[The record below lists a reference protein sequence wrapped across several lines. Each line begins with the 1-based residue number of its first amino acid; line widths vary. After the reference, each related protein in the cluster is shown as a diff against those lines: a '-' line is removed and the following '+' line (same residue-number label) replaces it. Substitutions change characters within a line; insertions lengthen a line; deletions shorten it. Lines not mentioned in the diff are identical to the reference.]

1 MSGPHVRTQETSRM
15 KKSNAGRPGKQQQN
29 NLQTAVITFSTGAVV
44 CARSAHVVAD
54 GVRRLRAC
62 NMPRETTPLT
72 TPTRSTPLARA
83 RPVASQL
90 GPANRL
96 GKLATCS
103 LGRVRDG
110 RYRRAGR
117 GHHRETAAVA
127 YLSTDGKPPDDAKR
141 AKRTTPLDANNQ
153 HQSNTL
159 SDRCRRIDFVWLGAG
174 ARRRRVI
181 LPSPCFKHRMHVS
194 PPPGVVLP
202 VRFRD

>member
-1 MSGPHVRTQETSRM
+1 MAAETHSSMNVRTIMMSGPHVRTQETSRM

-62 NMPRETTPLT
+62 NMPRETTPLP

-103 LGRVRDG
+103 LGRARDG
-110 RYRRAGR
+110 RYRKGGQGTPPRNSSSGLSIDRRQTTGR
-117 GHHRETAAVA
+117 R
-127 YLSTDGKPPDDAKR
+127 K
-141 AKRTTPLDANNQ
+141 
-153 HQSNTL
+153 
-159 SDRCRRIDFVWLGAG
+159 
-174 ARRRRVI
+174 AR
-181 LPSPCFKHRMHVS
+181 KTND
-194 PPPGVVLP
+194 P
-202 VRFRD
+202 VGR